1 MAGEHEF
8 CWEEAVRRLGAEEK
22 IPETLADKDLYT
34 LSKAYVHALKR
45 VQNERNIL
53 S

>member
-22 IPETLADKDLYT
+22 IPETLADKKEFRTKEISCL
-34 LSKAYVHALKR
+34 
-45 VQNERNIL
+45 E
-53 S
+53 